1 MGRTPLKKRK
11 KKPSTVFKSKIENRV
26 RINIAD
32 ISKSICKIC
41 LGKKPEIIFGK
52 EIWKF
57 LAYGSFGYVVGV
69 PMGVYVE
76 KEAIKGAE

>member
-41 LGKKPEIIFGK
+41 LGKKPEIY
-52 EIWKF
+52 
-57 LAYGSFGYVVGV
+57 L
-69 PMGVYVE
+69 E
-76 KEAIKGAE
+76 KKSGNFWHMEVLDMLLVCRWEYT